1 VTSSLGKRERRV
13 TLQHVVRRRPQERSS
28 GPRGLGIRNDSV
40 DGRTHRFPVVISRRS
55 HPIPSRT
62 RKLSSLEPMV
72 LLGQPSGRVGRC
84 RGYFESL
91 HDSSCRLFFWPAF
104 WAQRARRAFLAWFL
118 SSGPLPSPGL
128 AAVQFRWLRHA
139 KLTRSKLRSW
149 PYAKRSQHAAAPQ
162 WPDEGPA
169 GKGDRA
175 SAAAS
180 ENAGASTNR
189 GRSPRELPY

>member
-1 VTSSLGKRERRV
+1 MTSSLGERERRV

-72 LLGQPSGRVGRC
+72 LLGRPSGRVGRC

-91 HDSSCRLFFWPAF
+91 HDSSCRLFFWSAL
-104 WAQRARRAFLAWFL
+104 WARRARRALFSPEFWAPIGASL
-118 SSGPLPSPGL
+118 GPL
-128 AAVQFRWLRHA
+128 
-139 KLTRSKLRSW
+139 
-149 PYAKRSQHAAAPQ
+149 
-162 WPDEGPA
+162 
-169 GKGDRA
+169 
-175 SAAAS
+175 
-180 ENAGASTNR
+180 R
-189 GRSPRELPY
+189 GRPLAGLVIDPSEAGQLWPAARADALDAGPRGCAGSR